1 MIRPTKIIAFLFALL
16 SFVFAPALQAQT
28 PPTGKSAQG
37 ANAPRSAV
45 QKSEPTQFIRLQ
57 RDEKKQPIALETAI
71 VRYGPAKGEGDLTVD
86 LVGAVHIGDK
96 EYYKKLNKQLQQY
109 DVVLYELVAQPGT
122 VIPKGGRKKD
132 DVFSFVMQF
141 VKLGLDLELQTERI
155 DYTKKNFVHADL
167 SPEQMAEAI
176 HKRGD
181 DPLTL
186 ILGFTADMLRQ
197 MNVREQAEK
206 NQPQPKAAPP
216 VAKAPD
222 SDSDLD
228 LFSMILDPEAPKKVK
243 RLLAEQFA
251 SIESP
256 TGGLG
261 PTLNNILIADR
272 NEAALKVFQKELAKG
287 KKKIA
292 IFYGAG
298 HMPDFEKR
306 LRLDFGLEKKSV
318 QWLEAWDLED

>member
-1 MIRPTKIIAFLFALL
+1 MIRPAKVIGFLFAVL
-16 SFVFAPALQAQT
+16 SFSFAPQLLAQA
-28 PPTGKSAQG
+28 PPAAKK
-37 ANAPRSAV
+37 PAV
-45 QKSEPTQFIRLQ
+45 QKSTPTQFIRLQ
-57 RDEKKQPIALETAI
+57 RDEKKQPVALETAL
-71 VRYGPAKGEGDLTVD
+71 VRYGPTGGQGDLTVD

-132 DVFSFVMQF
+132 DPLSLIMQV
-141 VKLGLDLELQTERI
+141 VKMVLDLELQTERI

-176 HKRGD
+176 QKRGD
-181 DPLTL
+181 DGLTL
-186 ILGFTADMLRQ
+186 ILGFAADLLRQ
-197 MNVREQAEK
+197 ENLRELQAK
-206 NQPQPKAAPP
+206 QQPKPKSPAAN
-216 VAKAPD
+216 APG
-222 SDSDLD
+222 SEPDLD
-228 LFSMILDPEAPKKVK
+228 IFSLLLDPDGPVK
-243 RLLAEQFA
+243 MKRMLAEQLQNL
-251 SIESP
+251 EG
-256 TGGLG
+256 GGLG
-261 PTLNNILIADR
+261 QTLNNILIADR

-306 LRLDFGLEKKSV
+306 LRLDFGLERKSV

>member
-1 MIRPTKIIAFLFALL
+1 MIRSAKLVVFLLNLL
-16 SFVFAPALQAQT
+16 LISFAPVLQAQS
-28 PPTGKSAQG
+28 PPAAKK
-37 ANAPRSAV
+37 PAV
-45 QKSEPTQFIRLQ
+45 QKSASTQFIRLQ
-57 RDEKKQPIALETAI
+57 RDDKKEPVALETAI
-71 VRYGPAKGEGDLTVD
+71 VRYVPVGGKGDLEVD

-96 EYYKKLNKQLQQY
+96 EYYKKLNKQFQQY

-122 VIPKGGRKKD
+122 VIPKGGKKKD
-132 DVFSFVMQF
+132 DPLSLIMQV
-141 VKLGLDLELQTERI
+141 VKMVLELELQTDRI

-176 HKRGD
+176 QKRGD
-181 DPLTL
+181 DPMTL
-186 ILGFTADMLRQ
+186 LLGFTADVLRQ
-197 MNVREQAEK
+197 MNVREMESK
-206 NQPQPKAAPP
+206 TQPPPKAGASEP
-216 VAKAPD
+216 
-222 SDSDLD
+222 DLD
-228 LFSMILDPEAPKKVK
+228 LFSLLLDQEGPKKMK
-243 RLLAEQFA
+243 RMLAQQLANVET
-251 SIESP
+251 S

-272 NEAALKVFQKELAKG
+272 NEAAMKVFQKELAKG

>member
-1 MIRPTKIIAFLFALL
+1 MIRPAKVIAFLLALL
-16 SFVFAPALQAQT
+16 SFAFAPALLAQS
-28 PPTGKSAQG
+28 PPAAKK
-37 ANAPRSAV
+37 PAV
-45 QKSEPTQFIRLQ
+45 QKSTPTQFIRVQ
-57 RDEKKQPIALETAI
+57 RDEKKQPVALETAI

-132 DVFSFVMQF
+132 DPLSLIMQV
-141 VKLGLDLELQTERI
+141 VKMVLELDLQTERI
-155 DYTKKNFVHADL
+155 DYTRKNFVHADL

-176 HKRGD
+176 QKRGD
-181 DPLTL
+181 DGLTL
-186 ILGFTADMLRQ
+186 ILGFAADLLRQ
-197 MNVREQAEK
+197 ENLRELQAK
-206 NQPQPKAAPP
+206 QQPKPKAPG
-216 VAKAPD
+216 AKAPG
-222 SDSDLD
+222 SEDLD
-228 LFSMILDPEAPKKVK
+228 IFSLLLDPDGPVK
-243 RLLAEQFA
+243 LKRMLAEQLQNLEGA
-251 SIESP
+251 A
-256 TGGLG
+256 GLG
-261 PTLNNILIADR
+261 QTLNNILISDR

-306 LRLDFGLEKKSV
+306 LRLDFGLERKSV
-318 QWLEAWDLED
+318 QWLEAWDLEN

>member
-1 MIRPTKIIAFLFALL
+1 MIRPAQVIAFLFALL
-16 SFVFAPALQAQT
+16 SFAYAPCLRAQS
-28 PPTGKSAQG
+28 PPAAKK
-37 ANAPRSAV
+37 PAV
-45 QKSEPTQFIRLQ
+45 QKSTPTQFIRLQ
-57 RDEKKQPIALETAI
+57 RDEKKQPVALETAI

-132 DVFSFVMQF
+132 DPLSLIMQV
-141 VKLGLDLELQTERI
+141 VKMVLELDLQTERI
-155 DYTKKNFVHADL
+155 DYTRKNFVHADL

-176 HKRGD
+176 QKRGD
-181 DPLTL
+181 DGLTL
-186 ILGFTADMLRQ
+186 ILGFAADLLRQ
-197 MNVREQAEK
+197 ENLRELQAK
-206 NQPQPKAAPP
+206 QPQPKPP
-216 VAKAPD
+216 VAKAPGSED
-222 SDSDLD
+222 VDI
-228 LFSMILDPEAPKKVK
+228 FSLLLDPDGPVK
-243 RLLAEQFA
+243 LKRMLAEQLQNL
-251 SIESP
+251 E
-256 TGGLG
+256 GGLG
-261 PTLNNILIADR
+261 QTLNNILISDR

-306 LRLDFGLEKKSV
+306 LRLDFGLERKSV

>member
-1 MIRPTKIIAFLFALL
+1 MIRPAKVIPFLLALL
-16 SFVFAPALQAQT
+16 SFALAPCLRAQS
-28 PPTGKSAQG
+28 PPATKK
-37 ANAPRSAV
+37 PAV
-45 QKSEPTQFIRLQ
+45 QKSTPTQFIRLQ
-57 RDEKKQPIALETAI
+57 RDEKKQPVALETAI
-71 VRYGPAKGEGDLTVD
+71 VSYGPAKGEGDLTVD

-132 DVFSFVMQF
+132 DPLSLIMQV
-141 VKLGLDLELQTERI
+141 VKMVLELDLQTERI
-155 DYTKKNFVHADL
+155 DYTRKNFVHADL

-176 HKRGD
+176 QKRGD
-181 DPLTL
+181 DGMTL
-186 ILGFTADMLRQ
+186 ILGFAADLLRQ
-197 MNVREQAEK
+197 ENLRELQAK
-206 NQPQPKAAPP
+206 QQPKPP
-216 VAKAPD
+216 VANAPG
-222 SDSDLD
+222 SEDLD
-228 LFSMILDPEAPKKVK
+228 IFSLLLDPDGPVK
-243 RLLAEQFA
+243 LKRMLAEQLQNLEGA
-251 SIESP
+251 A
-256 TGGLG
+256 GLG
-261 PTLNNILIADR
+261 QTLNNILISDR

-306 LRLDFGLEKKSV
+306 LRLDFGLERKSV

>member
-1 MIRPTKIIAFLFALL
+1 MIRPAKVIAFFLAFL
-16 SFVFAPALQAQT
+16 SFVYAPCLRAQS
-28 PPTGKSAQG
+28 PPATKK
-37 ANAPRSAV
+37 PAV
-45 QKSEPTQFIRLQ
+45 QKSTPTQFIRLQ
-57 RDEKKQPIALETAI
+57 RDEKKQPVALETAV

-132 DVFSFVMQF
+132 DPLSLIMQV
-141 VKLGLDLELQTERI
+141 VKMVLELDLQTERI
-155 DYTKKNFVHADL
+155 DYTRKNFVHADL

-176 HKRGD
+176 QKRGD
-181 DPLTL
+181 DGLTL
-186 ILGFTADMLRQ
+186 ILGFAADLLRQ
-197 MNVREQAEK
+197 ENLRELQAK
-206 NQPQPKAAPP
+206 QQPQPKTP
-216 VAKAPD
+216 VAKAPGSED
-222 SDSDLD
+222 VDI
-228 LFSMILDPEAPKKVK
+228 FSLLLDPDGPVK
-243 RLLAEQFA
+243 LKRMLAEQLQNL
-251 SIESP
+251 E
-256 TGGLG
+256 GGLG
-261 PTLNNILIADR
+261 QTLNNILISDR

-306 LRLDFGLEKKSV
+306 LRLDFGLERKSV

>member
-1 MIRPTKIIAFLFALL
+1 MIRTASLYLLLLGLLQFL
-16 SFVFAPALQAQT
+16 FAPALQAQS
-28 PPTGKSAQG
+28 PQPTKK
-37 ANAPRSAV
+37 PTV
-45 QKSEPTQFIRLQ
+45 QKATPTQFIRLQ
-57 RDEKKQPIALETAI
+57 RDDKKQPVALETAI
-71 VRYGPAKGEGDLTVD
+71 VRYAPAGGKGDLEVD

-96 EYYKKLNKQLQQY
+96 DYYKKLNKLFQQY

-132 DVFSFVMQF
+132 DPLSLIMQV
-141 VKLGLDLELQTERI
+141 VKMVLDLELQTERI

-176 HKRGD
+176 QKRGD
-181 DPLTL
+181 DPATL
-186 ILGFTADMLRQ
+186 LLGFAADILRQ

-206 NQPQPKAAPP
+206 NQPQPKGTPP
-216 VAKAPD
+216 VAKAPG
-222 SDSDLD
+222 SEDLD
-228 LFSMILDPEAPKKVK
+228 IFSLILDQEGPKKLK
-243 RLLAEQFA
+243 RMLAEQLA
-251 SIESP
+251 NIESP
-256 TGGLG
+256 TNGLG

-272 NEAALKVFQKELAKG
+272 NEAAMKVFQKELAQG

-306 LRLDFGLEKKSV
+306 LRLDFGLEKKSA

>member
-1 MIRPTKIIAFLFALL
+1 MIRPAKVIPFLLALL
-16 SFVFAPALQAQT
+16 SFALAPCLRAQS
-28 PPTGKSAQG
+28 PPATKK
-37 ANAPRSAV
+37 PAV
-45 QKSEPTQFIRLQ
+45 QKSTPTQFIRLQ
-57 RDEKKQPIALETAI
+57 RDEKKQPVALETAI

-132 DVFSFVMQF
+132 DPLSLIMQV
-141 VKLGLDLELQTERI
+141 VKMVLELDLQTERI
-155 DYTKKNFVHADL
+155 DYTRKNFVHADL

-176 HKRGD
+176 QKRGD
-181 DPLTL
+181 DGLTL
-186 ILGFTADMLRQ
+186 ILGFAADLLRQ
-197 MNVREQAEK
+197 ENLRELQAK
-206 NQPQPKAAPP
+206 QQPKP
-216 VAKAPD
+216 KAPGANAPG
-222 SDSDLD
+222 SEDLD
-228 LFSMILDPEAPKKVK
+228 IFSLLLDPDGPVK
-243 RLLAEQFA
+243 LKRMLAEQLQNLEGA
-251 SIESP
+251 A
-256 TGGLG
+256 GLG
-261 PTLNNILIADR
+261 QTLNNILISDR

-306 LRLDFGLEKKSV
+306 LRLDFGLERKSV

>member
-1 MIRPTKIIAFLFALL
+1 MIHPVKIAFFSLGLL
-16 SFVFAPALQAQT
+16 VISLAPALQAQS
-28 PPTGKSAQG
+28 PPATKK
-37 ANAPRSAV
+37 PIV
-45 QKSEPTQFIRLQ
+45 QKSAPTQFIRLQ
-57 RDEKKQPIALETAI
+57 RDDKKEPVALETAL
-71 VRYGPAKGEGDLTVD
+71 VRYMPVGGKGDLEVD
-86 LVGAVHIGDK
+86 LVGAVHLGDK
-96 EYYKKLNKQLQQY
+96 EYYKKLNKQFQQY

-122 VIPKGGRKKD
+122 VIPKGGKQKD
-132 DVFSFVMQF
+132 DPLSLIMQV
-141 VKLGLDLELQTERI
+141 VKMVLDLELQTERI

-176 HKRGD
+176 QKRGD
-181 DPLTL
+181 DPMTL
-186 ILGFTADMLRQ
+186 LLGFTADVLRQ
-197 MNVREQAEK
+197 MNARELESK
-206 NQPQPKAAPP
+206 TQPQPKAGASEP
-216 VAKAPD
+216 
-222 SDSDLD
+222 DLD
-228 LFSMILDPEAPKKVK
+228 LFSLLLDQDGPKKMK
-243 RLLAEQFA
+243 RMLAQQLANVET
-251 SIESP
+251 S

-272 NEAALKVFQKELAKG
+272 NEAAMKVFQKELAKG

>member
-1 MIRPTKIIAFLFALL
+1 MIRPAKVIAFLFALL
-16 SFVFAPALQAQT
+16 SFAFAPRLLAQA
-28 PPTGKSAQG
+28 PPAAKK
-37 ANAPRSAV
+37 PAV
-45 QKSEPTQFIRLQ
+45 QKSTPTQFIRLQ
-57 RDEKKQPIALETAI
+57 RDEKRQPVALETAI
-71 VRYGPAKGEGDLTVD
+71 VRYGPTGGQGDLTVD

-132 DVFSFVMQF
+132 DPLSLIMQV
-141 VKLGLDLELQTERI
+141 VKMVLDLELQTERI

-176 HKRGD
+176 QKRGD
-181 DPLTL
+181 DGLTL
-186 ILGFTADMLRQ
+186 ILGFAADLLRQ
-197 MNVREQAEK
+197 ENLRELQAK
-206 NQPQPKAAPP
+206 QQPKP
-216 VAKAPD
+216 KAPAANAPG
-222 SDSDLD
+222 SEPDLD
-228 LFSMILDPEAPKKVK
+228 IFSLLLDPDGPVK
-243 RLLAEQFA
+243 MKRMLAEQLQNL
-251 SIESP
+251 EG
-256 TGGLG
+256 GGLG
-261 PTLNNILIADR
+261 QTLNNILIADR

-306 LRLDFGLEKKSV
+306 LRLDFGLERKSL
-318 QWLEAWDLED
+318 QWLEAWDLEE

>member
-1 MIRPTKIIAFLFALL
+1 MFSPAKIAVFLL
-16 SFVFAPALQAQT
+16 SLISLTNAPRLQAQA
-28 PPTGKSAQG
+28 PQGSSKPT
-37 ANAPRSAV
+37 V
-45 QKSEPTQFIRLQ
+45 QKATPTQFIRIHH
-57 RDEKKQPIALETAI
+57 DDKKQPLALETAI
-71 VRYGPAKGEGDLTVD
+71 VRYAPAGGKGDLEVD

-96 EYYKKLNKQLQQY
+96 EYYKKLNKQFQQY

-132 DVFSFVMQF
+132 DPLSLIMQV
-141 VKLGLDLELQTERI
+141 VKMVLDLELQTERI

-176 HKRGD
+176 QKRGD
-181 DPLTL
+181 DPVTL

-197 MNVREQAEK
+197 MNVREQEA
-206 NQPQPKAAPP
+206 NSQPQPKAPAANAPG
-216 VAKAPD
+216 
-222 SDSDLD
+222 SDLD
-228 LFSMILDPEAPKKVK
+228 LDFLSLILDQDGPKKLK
-243 RLLAEQFA
+243 RMLAKQLA
-251 SIESP
+251 GGESP
-256 TGGLG
+256 TAGLG
-261 PTLNNILIADR
+261 STLNNILIVDR
-272 NEAALKVFQKELAKG
+272 NEAAMKVFQKELVKG

>member
-1 MIRPTKIIAFLFALL
+1 MIRPAQVIAFLLALL
-16 SFVFAPALQAQT
+16 SLAFAPCLRAQS
-28 PPTGKSAQG
+28 PPATKK
-37 ANAPRSAV
+37 PAV
-45 QKSEPTQFIRLQ
+45 QKSAPTQFIRLQ
-57 RDEKKQPIALETAI
+57 RDEKKQPVALETAI

-132 DVFSFVMQF
+132 DPLSLIMQV
-141 VKLGLDLELQTERI
+141 VKMVLELDLQTERI
-155 DYTKKNFVHADL
+155 DYTRKNFVHADL

-176 HKRGD
+176 QKRGD
-181 DPLTL
+181 DGLTL
-186 ILGFTADMLRQ
+186 ILGFAADLLRQ
-197 MNVREQAEK
+197 ENLRELQAK
-206 NQPQPKAAPP
+206 QQPKPKTP
-216 VAKAPD
+216 VANAPGSED
-222 SDSDLD
+222 FDI
-228 LFSMILDPEAPKKVK
+228 FSLLLDPDGPVK
-243 RLLAEQFA
+243 LKRMLAEQLQNLEGA
-251 SIESP
+251 A
-256 TGGLG
+256 GLG
-261 PTLNNILIADR
+261 QTLNNILIADR

-306 LRLDFGLEKKSV
+306 LRLDFGLERKSV
-318 QWLEAWDLED
+318 QWLEAWDLEN

>member
-1 MIRPTKIIAFLFALL
+1 MIRSAKAAFFFGAILLF
-16 SFVFAPALQAQT
+16 SFAPALPAQSPQAAKK
-28 PPTGKSAQG
+28 PAAQK
-37 ANAPRSAV
+37 AT
-45 QKSEPTQFIRLQ
+45 PTQFIRLQ
-57 RDEKKQPIALETAI
+57 LDEKKQPVALETAI
-71 VRYGPAKGEGDLTVD
+71 VRYVPVGGKGNLEVD

-96 EYYKKLNKQLQQY
+96 EYYKKLNKQFQQY

-132 DVFSFVMQF
+132 DPLSLIMQV
-141 VKLGLDLELQTERI
+141 VKMVLELDLQTERI

-181 DPLTL
+181 DGLTL
-186 ILGFTADMLRQ
+186 LLGFTADVLRQ
-197 MNVREQAEK
+197 MNVRELSDKEK
-206 NQPQPKAAPP
+206 PKDSPPAAGRPS
-216 VAKAPD
+216 APD
-222 SDSDLD
+222 SEADLD
-228 LFSMILDPEAPKKVK
+228 LFSLILDQDGPKKLK
-243 RLLAEQFA
+243 RMLAQQLA

-256 TGGLG
+256 SGGLG

-272 NEAALKVFQKELAKG
+272 NEAAMKVFQKELAQG

-292 IFYGAG
+292 IFFGAG

-306 LRLDFGLEKKSV
+306 LRLDFGLERKSV
-318 QWLEAWDLED
+318 QWLEAWDLQD

>member
-1 MIRPTKIIAFLFALL
+1 MIHPAKIAFLLL
-16 SFVFAPALQAQT
+16 GSLLVLFAPALQAQ
-28 PPTGKSAQG
+28 
-37 ANAPRSAV
+37 APQAAKKPAV
-45 QKSEPTQFIRLQ
+45 QKSTPTQFIRLQ

-71 VRYGPAKGEGDLTVD
+71 VRYVPVGGKGDLEVD

-96 EYYKKLNKQLQQY
+96 EYFKKLNKQFQQY

-122 VIPKGGRKKD
+122 VIPKGGKKKD
-132 DVFSFVMQF
+132 DPLSLIMQV
-141 VKLGLDLELQTERI
+141 VKMVLDLELQTDRV

-167 SPEQMAEAI
+167 SPEQIAEAI

-181 DPLTL
+181 DPMTL
-186 ILGFTADMLRQ
+186 LLGFTADVLRQ
-197 MNVREQAEK
+197 MNVREQEAK
-206 NQPQPKAAPP
+206 TQPQPKASPP
-216 VAKAPD
+216 VANAPGSEAD
-222 SDSDLD
+222 FDPFSLLLD
-228 LFSMILDPEAPKKVK
+228 QEGPKKLK
-243 RLLAEQFA
+243 RMLAQQLA
-251 SIESP
+251 NVESP
-256 TGGLG
+256 AGSLG

-272 NEAALKVFQKELAKG
+272 NEAAMKVFQKELAQG

-306 LRLDFGLEKKSV
+306 LRLDFGLEKKSI

>member
-1 MIRPTKIIAFLFALL
+1 MIRPAKIIAFLFALFSL
-16 SFVFAPALQAQT
+16 SFAPLLQAQT
-28 PPTGKSAQG
+28 PATTKKPAI
-37 ANAPRSAV
+37 
-45 QKSEPTQFIRLQ
+45 QKSTPTQFIRLQ
-57 RDEKKQPIALETAI
+57 RDEKNQPVALETAI
-71 VRYGPAKGEGDLTVD
+71 VRYGPVGGQGDLTVD

-96 EYYKKLNKQLQQY
+96 EYYKKLNKQFQEY

-132 DVFSFVMQF
+132 DPLSLIMQV
-141 VKLGLDLELQTERI
+141 VKMALDLELQTERI

-176 HKRGD
+176 QKRGD
-181 DPLTL
+181 DGLTL
-186 ILGFTADMLRQ
+186 ILGFTADLLRQ
-197 MNVREQAEK
+197 ENLRELQAKEK
-206 NQPQPKAAPP
+206 PK
-216 VAKAPD
+216 VKAPG
-222 SDSDLD
+222 SDDVD
-228 LFSMILDPEAPKKVK
+228 VFSMLLDPDGPVK
-243 RLLAEQFA
+243 LKRMLAEQLQNL
-251 SIESP
+251 E
-256 TGGLG
+256 GGLG

-306 LRLDFGLEKKSV
+306 LRLDFGLERKNV
-318 QWLEAWDLED
+318 QWLEAWDLEQ

>member
-1 MIRPTKIIAFLFALL
+1 MIRPAKVIAFLFALL
-16 SFVFAPALQAQT
+16 SFAFAPRLPAQA
-28 PPTGKSAQG
+28 PPAAKKPAI
-37 ANAPRSAV
+37 
-45 QKSEPTQFIRLQ
+45 QKSTPTQFIRLQ
-57 RDEKKQPIALETAI
+57 RDEKHQPVALETAI
-71 VRYGPAKGEGDLTVD
+71 VRYGPTGGQGDLTVD

-122 VIPKGGRKKD
+122 IIPKGGRKKD
-132 DVFSFVMQF
+132 DPLSLIMQV
-141 VKLGLDLELQTERI
+141 VKMVLDLELQTERI

-176 HKRGD
+176 QKRGD
-181 DPLTL
+181 DGLTL
-186 ILGFTADMLRQ
+186 ILGFAADLLRQ
-197 MNVREQAEK
+197 ENLRELQAK
-206 NQPQPKAAPP
+206 QQPKPKAP
-216 VAKAPD
+216 VANAPGSED
-222 SDSDLD
+222 VDI
-228 LFSMILDPEAPKKVK
+228 FSLLLDPDGPVK
-243 RLLAEQFA
+243 LKRMLAEQLQNLEG
-251 SIESP
+251 S
-256 TGGLG
+256 GGLG
-261 PTLNNILIADR
+261 QTLNNILIADR

-306 LRLDFGLEKKSV
+306 LRLDFGLERKSV

>member
-1 MIRPTKIIAFLFALL
+1 VFFLT
-16 SFVFAPALQAQT
+16 PALQAQS
-28 PPTGKSAQG
+28 PQASKKPG
-37 ANAPRSAV
+37 V
-45 QKSEPTQFIRLQ
+45 QKAAPTQFIRLQ
-57 RDEKKQPIALETAI
+57 LDEKKQPVALETAI
-71 VRYGPAKGEGDLTVD
+71 VRYGPVEGKGDLEVD

-96 EYYKKLNKQLQQY
+96 EYYKKLNKQFQQY

-132 DVFSFVMQF
+132 DPLSLIMAV
-141 VKLGLDLELQTERI
+141 VKMVLDLDLQTERI

-181 DPLTL
+181 DGLTL
-186 ILGFTADMLRQ
+186 ILGFTADVLRQ
-197 MNVREQAEK
+197 MNVREQESK
-206 NQPQPKAAPP
+206 TQPQPKAA
-216 VAKAPD
+216 APEQ
-222 SDSDLD
+222 DLD
-228 LFSMILDPEAPKKVK
+228 FFSMILDQDGPKKLK
-243 RLLAEQFA
+243 RLLAQQLA
-251 SIESP
+251 GIESAN
-256 TGGLG
+256 GGLG

-272 NEAALKVFQKELAKG
+272 NEAAIKVFQKELAQG

-292 IFYGAG
+292 IFFGAG

>member
-1 MIRPTKIIAFLFALL
+1 MNIPLLRGASMIRPAQVIAFLFALL
-16 SFVFAPALQAQT
+16 SFAFAPALRAQS
-28 PPTGKSAQG
+28 PPAAKK
-37 ANAPRSAV
+37 PAV
-45 QKSEPTQFIRLQ
+45 QKSTPTQFIRLQ
-57 RDEKKQPIALETAI
+57 RDEKKQPVALETAI

-132 DVFSFVMQF
+132 DPLSLIMQV
-141 VKLGLDLELQTERI
+141 VKMVLDLELQTERI

-167 SPEQMAEAI
+167 SPAQMAEAI
-176 HKRGD
+176 QKRGD
-181 DPLTL
+181 DGLTL
-186 ILGFTADMLRQ
+186 VLGFTADMLRQ
-197 MNVREQAEK
+197 MNVREQEAK
-206 NQPQPKAAPP
+206 TQPQPKSGAP
-216 VAKAPD
+216 APD
-222 SDSDLD
+222 LD
-228 LFSMILDPEAPKKVK
+228 VFSLLLDPDGPMKLK
-243 RLLAEQFA
+243 RMLAQQLA

-256 TGGLG
+256 TGSLG

-306 LRLDFGLEKKSV
+306 LRLDFGLERKNV
-318 QWLEAWDLED
+318 QWLEAWDLEN

>member
-1 MIRPTKIIAFLFALL
+1 MIRPAKVIAFVFALL
-16 SFVFAPALQAQT
+16 SFAFV
-28 PPTGKSAQG
+28 
-37 ANAPRSAV
+37 PRSLAQAPPAAKKPAI
-45 QKSEPTQFIRLQ
+45 QKSTPTQFIRLQ
-57 RDEKKQPIALETAI
+57 RDEKHQPVSLETAV
-71 VRYGPAKGEGDLTVD
+71 VRYGPAGGQGDLTVD

-109 DVVLYELVAQPGT
+109 DVVLYELVAQSGT

-132 DVFSFVMQF
+132 DPLSLIMQV
-141 VKLGLDLELQTERI
+141 VKMVLDLELQTEKI

-176 HKRGD
+176 QKRGD
-181 DPLTL
+181 DGLTL
-186 ILGFTADMLRQ
+186 ILGFTADLLRQ
-197 MNVREQAEK
+197 ENLRELQAK
-206 NQPQPKAAPP
+206 QQPKPKAP
-216 VAKAPD
+216 VANAPGSPPEPEFD
-222 SDSDLD
+222 V
-228 LFSMILDPEAPKKVK
+228 FSMLLDPEGPVK
-243 RLLAEQFA
+243 LKRMLAEQLQNL
-251 SIESP
+251 EG
-256 TGGLG
+256 GGLG

-318 QWLEAWDLED
+318 QWLEAWDLEE

>member
-1 MIRPTKIIAFLFALL
+1 MIRSTKAVIISWGLVQLF
-16 SFVFAPALQAQT
+16 FAPVLQAQSPQAT
-28 PPTGKSAQG
+28 KKPAAQ
-37 ANAPRSAV
+37 
-45 QKSEPTQFIRLQ
+45 KTTPTQFIRLQ
-57 RDEKKQPIALETAI
+57 LDDKKQPVALETAI
-71 VRYGPAKGEGDLTVD
+71 VRYGPAGGKGDLEVD

-96 EYYKKLNKQLQQY
+96 DYYKKLNKQFQQY

-132 DVFSFVMQF
+132 DPLSLIMQV
-141 VKLGLDLELQTERI
+141 VKMVLDLELQTERI

-181 DPLTL
+181 DGLTL
-186 ILGFTADMLRQ
+186 ILGFTADVLRQ
-197 MNVREQAEK
+197 MNVREQEANEK
-206 NQPQPKAAPP
+206 PKASPP
-216 VAKAPD
+216 VANAPG
-222 SDSDLD
+222 SEQDLD
-228 LFSMILDPEAPKKVK
+228 FFSLILDQDGPRKLK
-243 RLLAEQFA
+243 RMLAQQLA
-251 SIESP
+251 GIESP

-261 PTLNNILIADR
+261 PTLNHILIADR
-272 NEAALKVFQKELAKG
+272 NEAAMKVFQKELAQG

-318 QWLEAWDLED
+318 QWLEAWDMEE